1 MDVQALEAQ
10 IKAFEEQNHFL
21 AQNYKE
27 TTSALLDRVHQLEEE
42 LKGSRFPRIS
52 QPSPTMGTCQDCG
65 EALTMEAAMTHMCRA
80 KAPPQ
85 PQGQSNGPLAEQAR
99 QLLQTDGLMAFK
111 KLVTQGMSL
120 ETYYQDSGMCER

>member
-42 LKGSRFPRIS
+42 LKASRPPPNS
-52 QPSPTMGTCQDCG
+52 EPGPPMGTCQDCG
-65 EALTMEAAMTHMCRA
+65 EALTMEAAMTHTCRA
-80 KAPPQ
+80 KVPPK
-85 PQGQSNGPLAEQAR
+85 PQGQSHPLAEQAR

-111 KLVTQGMSL
+111 KLVAQGLPLDS
-120 ETYYQDSGMCER
+120 YYPDSGMCEG